1 MSRFKLRLITL
12 GIGFALI
19 GLILLFN
26 SCDVVVV
33 KKDCSDINDIHCNRN
48 FIR

>member
-1 MSRFKLRLITL
+1 MRIKIRLITL
-12 GIGFALI
+12 GIGFILI

-33 KKDCSDINDIHCNRN
+33 KKDCNNINDIHCNRT